1 MKILIIIIGII
12 LFLFGMLDMMNEE
25 NKLENIMTPL
35 YEFIGGF
42 ILIMIGFLI

>member
-1 MKILIIIIGII
+1 MKILLIIIGII

-25 NKLENIMTPL
+25 NKLENIMAPL

-42 ILIMIGFLI
+42 ILFMIGFLI

>member
-1 MKILIIIIGII
+1 MKILLIIIGII

-42 ILIMIGFLI
+42 ILFMIGFLI